1 MGRFHLLWADECGE
15 IREAEKYYAL
25 GRSARS
31 LAALPPD
38 SMIPLPSGS
47 TLYLLPGR
55 LPVGISV
62 RSGKISPIESPPDT
76 GYRGKALAV
85 AAILPPGYLRTF
97 LPAWKKVS
105 KGYLPFNAFT
115 AVAFRDGQI
124 WAAAQPVSESIR
136 WNWSQYDCVGLSHKI
151 KEALRD
157 FPGNRILRHLSRC
170 AEEFHCY
177 TAQNIFLNRWEGGI
191 PSSPSCNASCL
202 GCISH
207 QSDSQGPPA
216 PQDRIRFV
224 PSPEEIAELGLRHL
238 TKSEWTIVSFGQGC
252 EGEPLLQ
259 SKILSLAISAM
270 RKATGRGTINI
281 NTNGSLPEALF
292 LLLDS
297 GLDSLRV
304 SLNSAVESNYLRYF
318 RPSGYAFG
326 QVLQSLKAA
335 KDKGA
340 FLSLNLLVLPGITD
354 GKKEVAA
361 LENLLRSCRVDMIQM
376 RNMNIDPDLFFDYMQ
391 PDADEE
397 LGILNMLQTL
407 KKNFPDLK
415 IGCSSL
421 PLKP

>member
-31 LAALPPD
+31 FTALSPD

-47 TLYLLPGR
+47 TLHLLPGR

-62 RSGKISPIESPPDT
+62 RSGKICPLECPPDA

-85 AAILPPGYLRTF
+85 AALLPPGYLRTF
-97 LPAWKKVS
+97 LPAWKRVGKD
-105 KGYLPFNAFT
+105 YLPFNAFT
-115 AVAFRDGQI
+115 AIAFRDGQI

-177 TAQNIFLNRWEGGI
+177 TAQNIFLNRWEGGL

-207 QSDSQGPPA
+207 QPGSRRPPA
-216 PQDRIRFV
+216 PQDRISFI
-224 PSPEEIAELGLRHL
+224 PSPEEIAELGIRHL

-259 SKILSLAISAM
+259 SEMLSKAI
-270 RKATGRGTINI
+270 RTIREATGRGTINI
-281 NTNGSLPEALF
+281 NTNGSLPGALL

-304 SLNSAVESNYLRYF
+304 SLNSAVESDYIRYF
-318 RPSGYAFG
+318 RPSGYTFKH
-326 QVLQSLKAA
+326 VLQSLKTAA
-335 KDKGA
+335 DKGA

-354 GKKEVAA
+354 GKKEFTA
-361 LENLLRSCRVDMIQM
+361 LENLLQSCRVDMIQM
-376 RNMNIDPDLFFDYMQ
+376 RNMNIDPDLFLDFMQ
-391 PDADEE
+391 PEADEE
-397 LGILNMLQTL
+397 LGILNMIRSLE
-407 KKNFPDLK
+407 KAFPHIK
-415 IGCSSL
+415 IGTSSPSL
-421 PLKP
+421 QP